1 MFLETGFYEKYLWSN
16 GDTTQKIE
24 ISSPGQYYV
33 SVYDQLNN
41 ISTSDTI
48 YISNASPPQFTLNVK
63 NITSDH
69 SSSIEVIGLD
79 TLNNYYISLDNGPF
93 IRNNLFIPNIS
104 SGSHQITVRDINGC
118 ESSQL

>member
-24 ISSPGQYYV
+24 VSSPGEYFV

-48 YISNASPPQFTLNVK
+48 YISNVSPPQFTLNVK

-69 SSSIEVIGLD
+69 SS
-79 TLNNYYISLDNGPF
+79 YYTNRETML
-93 IRNNLFIPNIS
+93 
-104 SGSHQITVRDINGC
+104 
-118 ESSQL
+118 